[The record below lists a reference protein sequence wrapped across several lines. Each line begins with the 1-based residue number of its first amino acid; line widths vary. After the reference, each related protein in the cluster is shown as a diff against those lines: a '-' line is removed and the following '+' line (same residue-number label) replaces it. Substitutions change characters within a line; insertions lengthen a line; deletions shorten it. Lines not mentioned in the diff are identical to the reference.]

1 MRLRSTFGALRSYLE
16 EHLSR
21 GQIKKYLV
29 SGGCDPERM
38 AALPIDGNMR
48 SPDYLSKSG
57 LLSKGYDTIPSDFSN
72 DDADAVVIGTCEAP
86 SRVQL

>member
-29 SGGCDPERM
+29 SGACDPERM

-57 LLSKGYDTIPSDFSN
+57 CSPKATTRYPLTSPMTMP
-72 DDADAVVIGTCEAP
+72 TP
-86 SRVQL
+86 W